1 MAAHLILTAIGFV
14 LGIGIHHLFFRPRH
28 PRDHTAHQTR
38 CGDFNLKPR
47 TRPMAVRKEPKA

>member
-1 MAAHLILTAIGFV
+1 MAIHLILTAIGFV

-47 TRPMAVRKEPKA
+47 TRPMAVR